1 MELLDQFSRPI
12 NYLRISV
19 TDRCDLRCVYCM
31 KEKMN
36 FLPKNEILTFE
47 EIERLCDNFIEMGVN
62 KIRLTGGEP
71 LVRKD
76 IIKLIKNLNLKKK
89 NTNLNEITLTTN
101 GTLLEKYAKKLKE
114 NGIDRINVSLDTIN
128 PKKYN
133 EITRFGNL
141 EKVISGIK
149 EAIKNNIKI
158 KINTVAIKNFNE
170 DELEDLIIWTDKNKI
185 DITFIEVMPM
195 NETDTSRHLQFSPL
209 DKIYKKLDKKFNFEK
224 LDKSTGGPAVYYSA
238 SSISNKIGFITP
250 ITNNFCASCNRVRI
264 TSTGKL
270 YMCLGQN
277 DHIDFREI
285 LRNDYSN
292 DFIKE
297 KILHAMKI
305 KPKKHDFLID
315 EKTKPY
321 MERHMNVTG
330 G

>member
-1 MELLDQFSRPI
+1 MKLLDQFSRHV

-19 TDRCDLRCVYCM
+19 TDRCDFRCVYCM
-31 KEKMN
+31 KEKMT
-36 FLPKNEILTFE
+36 FLPKNEVLTLE
-47 EIERLCDNFIEMGVN
+47 EIERLCENFIELGVS

-76 IIKLIKNLNLKKK
+76 IIKLIRNLNLKKN
-89 NTNLNEITLTTN
+89 NTNLKEITLTTN
-101 GTLLEKYAKKLKE
+101 GTLLEKYAKDLKE
-114 NGIDRINVSLDTIN
+114 NGIDRINVSIDTID

-141 EKVISGIK
+141 EKVVAGIK
-149 EAIKNNIKI
+149 EALNQNIKI

-170 DELEDLIIWTDKNKI
+170 SELENLIIWTDKNKV

-195 NETDTSRHLQFSPL
+195 EETDQSRHLQFAPL
-209 DKIYKKLDKKFNFEK
+209 NEIYENLDKKFKFIKIDQN
-224 LDKSTGGPAVYYSA
+224 TGGPAVYYK
-238 SSISNKIGFITP
+238 SSIISNKVGFITP
-250 ITNNFCASCNRVRI
+250 LTNNFCASCNRVRI

-270 YMCLGQN
+270 FMCLGQN

-285 LRNDYSN
+285 LRKDYSN
-292 DFIKE
+292 DYIKE
-297 KILHAMKI
+297 KILFAMKI

-315 EKTKPY
+315 ENIKPY
-321 MERHMNVTG
+321 VRRHMNVTG